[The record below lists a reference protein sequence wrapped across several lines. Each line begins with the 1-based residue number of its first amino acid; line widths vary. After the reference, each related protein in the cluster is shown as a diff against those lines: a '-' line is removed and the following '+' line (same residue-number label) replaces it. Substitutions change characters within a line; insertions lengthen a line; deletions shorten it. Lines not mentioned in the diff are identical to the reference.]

1 MMSDGWGS
9 KVSNL
14 NQVGT
19 VLVIVST
26 VITIFAFGDMVQNDV
41 PVTVLFIAVAICG
54 LIGGALY
61 VIGRAPVVA
70 GAFIGLVITV
80 GGFGAAY
87 WWSQFR
93 NGPSVYEVAVVTFV
107 GTLPGFL
114 LQRICQRIFARRT
127 DTNE

>member
-14 NQVGT
+14 NQVGSI
-19 VLVIVST
+19 LVIIST
-26 VITIFAFGDMVQNDV
+26 VISIFAFGDMVQNDV
-41 PVTVLFIAVAICG
+41 PVTVLFVAIAICG
-54 LIGGALY
+54 LIGGAIY

-70 GAFIGLVITV
+70 GALVGLAITA
-80 GGFGAAY
+80 GCFGAAY

-93 NGPSVYEVAVVTFV
+93 NSPSVYEVAVVAFV

-114 LQRICQRIFARRT
+114 LQRLFQRMFARQA
-127 DTNE
+127 DMNE